1 MASALALHNTT
12 YMSHLIGSSPQQL
25 HAVGIPVGIRLLERN
40 MSTTRDS
47 NLGLAE
53 PNQDLYSTLN
63 TFCRETNLVEEM
75 EKVGMGMTP
84 QGGEKNKEKD

>member
-1 MASALALHNTT
+1 
-12 YMSHLIGSSPQQL
+12 
-25 HAVGIPVGIRLLERN
+25 